1 MAYMKEQKQDL
12 SKLLDCTT
20 SSSCPRQTRL
30 QITGPLDK
38 LARVTLLQILCEVL
52 SQKFSRRRCGS
63 RSSFDQEDGT
73 SSAMASFELVHPLRS
88 LSDDV
93 GRHKGM
99 CQD

>member
-1 MAYMKEQKQDL
+1 MKGQKQD
-12 SKLLDCTT
+12 SSELLACTA
-20 SSSCPRQTRL
+20 SSSSSRQARL
-30 QITGPLDK
+30 QITGPLNK
-38 LARVTLLQILCEVL
+38 LARVTFIQTLCEVL
-52 SQKFSRRRCGS
+52 PQDFSRCRCGS

-73 SSAMASFELVHPLRS
+73 ASAMASFELVHPLGS